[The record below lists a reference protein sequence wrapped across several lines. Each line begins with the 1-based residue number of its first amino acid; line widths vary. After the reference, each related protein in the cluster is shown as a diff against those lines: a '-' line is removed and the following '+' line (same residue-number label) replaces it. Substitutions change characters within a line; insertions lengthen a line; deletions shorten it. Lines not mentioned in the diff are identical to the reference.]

1 MDIETSGLAGIRQRD
16 DWHLTEAVRHTLGR
30 GDPFAAAVR
39 ATRMA
44 MLITDPNQPDNP
56 IVFANEAFQ
65 RLTGYDLEEIIG
77 RNCRFL
83 QGPETDRASID
94 RVRAAIEA
102 GDSIEIDLLNYR
114 KDGSIFWN
122 ALFMSPVRDDNGRV
136 KFFFASQLDVTER
149 VAAQSYITQEKVLVE
164 REVRARTAEL
174 EAALDAKTLLLHEVD
189 HRVKNNLS
197 MIGALLRLQASQIDD
212 EAISTRINAMM
223 ERIDALAIIHRRL
236 YQTEDIRSF
245 DISAFLRTLVSDI
258 LGASGRTDIALKSEI
273 DTITISSDRA
283 SPLGLILNEIVTNA
297 IKHGFA
303 KGRAGT
309 LHVVARLDGESGII
323 SISDDG
329 WGAPSEAHTGGLGR
343 TLINR
348 LSRQVGAR
356 ANWTNADPGTTVTVT
371 FPLRK

>member
-1 MDIETSGLAGIRQRD
+1 MDIETSDLAGIRQRD

-44 MLITDPNQPDNP
+44 MIITDPHQPDNP

-65 RLTGYDLEEIIG
+65 RLSGYDLEEIVG

-83 QGPETDRASID
+83 QGPKTDRASID
-94 RVRAAIEA
+94 RVRNAITA
-102 GDSIEIDLLNYR
+102 GESIEIDLLNYR
-114 KDGSIFWN
+114 KDGSTFWN
-122 ALFMSPVRDDNGRV
+122 ALYMSPVRDDSGKV
-136 KFFFASQLDVTER
+136 KFFFASQLDVTNR
-149 VAAQSYITQEKVLVE
+149 VEAQSYIAEEKVMVE

-197 MIGALLRLQASQIDD
+197 MIGALLRLQASQIED

-273 DTITISSDRA
+273 DTIIISSDRA
-283 SPLGLILNEIVTNA
+283 SPLGLVLNEIVTNA
-297 IKHGFA
+297 VRHGFA
-303 KGRAGT
+303 NGRSGT
-309 LHVVARLDGESGII
+309 LHVVARLDGEGGVI

-343 TLINR
+343 MLINR
-348 LSRQVGAR
+348 LSRQIGAR
-356 ANWTNADPGTTVTVT
+356 ANWTDASPGTTVTVT